1 MSGKL
6 IVYQG
11 LPGSGKTTKALEAL
25 KQYKSGT
32 AVRVNRDDIRAMLG
46 SPKFSKAFENTVQML
61 RDAMIRDSLKV
72 GKTVISDDT
81 NLSLN
86 ALSQLKQL
94 TVQTNSEFVT
104 DKSLLEVPIQ
114 VCVERDSK
122 RLKSFGPQV
131 ILDMYLQHVAP
142 PATEVYCTDWLTPQ
156 AIIVDID
163 GTLAHS
169 TGRSMYDFTKV
180 YTDVAD
186 SAVLKLVKEQDSLG
200 KHIIIMT
207 GRGSECRKETRDW
220 LTQVAGLTDFVMY
233 MRPEGD
239 FRPDWQIKTELY
251 NEHVLG
257 KYDVDFVLDDKDS
270 LIVTWRALRLKCLQ
284 VGYGSF

>member
-11 LPGSGKTTKALEAL
+11 LPGSGKTTKAFEAL
-25 KQYKSGT
+25 KQYKSGN

-86 ALSQLKQL
+86 ALSQIKQL
-94 TVQTNSEFVT
+94 TVQTNSEFII

-122 RLKSFGPQV
+122 RLKPVGPQV
-131 ILDMYLQHVAP
+131 ILDMYLRHVAP
-142 PATEVYCTDWLTPQ
+142 PASSSTDSLTPQ

-169 TGRSMYDFTKV
+169 TGLSMYDFTKV

-186 SAVLKLVKEQDSLG
+186 PSVLKLVKEQDSLG

-207 GRGSECRKETRDW
+207 GRGSECRKETHDW

-239 FRPDWQIKTELY
+239 FRPDWLIKTELY
-251 NEHVLG
+251 NENVLG
-257 KYDVDFVLDDKDS
+257 KYDVDFVLDDRS
-270 LIVTWRALRLKCLQ
+270 SVCLTWRALRLKCFQ
-284 VGYGSF
+284 VNYGDF